1 MLELAGNWEAPGILF
16 GRFSPL
22 FGAFPLS
29 SGLAA
34 AELKSKFFF
43 FFCEIETLCAQFGG
57 F

>member
-43 FFCEIETLCAQFGG
+43 FFFVK
-57 F
+57 